1 MPPEP
6 AFRLVLLG
14 LILIAFGQPAFA
26 GDRISQRAV
35 FEDPSARLDFQMIQK
50 QAFTPYSGIL
60 SRGYGHSALWVRLLI
75 DPEPADAG
83 SSLVLRIRPGYLDE
97 VRLYDPVYRSLG
109 VEVTGDRYPIAQ
121 DHYHSLNANLSIP
134 GGNEPREIWLRV
146 DSTSSRLFQV
156 QALSL
161 EEALQRDREQEIP
174 YGLYLAFLTL
184 TILWAAAHWLMR
196 RVRLLLLFTFKQTAG
211 LIYMTGYLGYA
222 RVLWPTAVT
231 GINAG
236 QLTDWIMPL
245 YAGLGCLFDYT
256 LLRASRAHP
265 LGLRILQGL
274 AALLLL
280 EYVPLLLDRPREA
293 FLLNAAVVLVGICLT
308 PLLAWSTPPRSELPV
323 GEWPPLSRRDL
334 ILLYLVIFLS
344 FIPSLLPLLG
354 ISQAGLLVFDGFL
367 VYCVVTGL
375 AMWLAM
381 VRQTRESERRF
392 MSAEAARECAE
403 HRAVAEQQQR
413 LEQAQFLTM
422 LTHELKTPLSV
433 VRIVLG
439 SREPTD
445 DMKWDAECSIRDMTH
460 IIQRCTQVEKL
471 GDTALDS
478 LRIPCGLA
486 EELTDII
493 RGSAQPDRIT
503 LRADDLP
510 VVETDPLLLRMI
522 IANLVDN
529 ACKYSE
535 ESSPITLSLTAP
547 VTEGRRQWRLRV
559 ANRPGKAGHPDPE
572 RVFEKYYRAPRAHEF
587 TGSGLGLF
595 LAARLAGQLGG
606 ELRYCPTDTEVI
618 FELWMPA

>member
-1 MPPEP
+1 MP
-6 AFRLVLLG
+6 LCLLMAAMP
-14 LILIAFGQPAFA
+14 IAA

-35 FEDPSARLDFQMIQK
+35 FEDSTARLDFQMIQQ
-50 QAFTPYSGIL
+50 QALTPYSGIL
-60 SRGYGHSALWVRLLI
+60 SRGYGRSALWVRLRI
-75 DPEPADAG
+75 DPEPGDAD
-83 SSLVLRIRPGYLDE
+83 SLLVLRIRPGYLDE

-109 VEVTGDRYPIAQ
+109 IEVTGDRYPIAQ

-134 GGNEPREIWLRV
+134 GGNAPRDVWLRIE
-146 DSTSSRLFQV
+146 STSSRLFQV
-156 QALSL
+156 QALGL

-174 YGLYLAFLTL
+174 YSLYLAFLTL

-196 RVRLLLLFTFKQTAG
+196 RAQLLLLFTLKQTAG
-211 LIYMTGYLGYA
+211 LIFMIGYLGFA
-222 RVLWPTAVT
+222 RVLWPASLTD
-231 GINAG
+231 INAG
-236 QLTDWIMPL
+236 QLTDWSMPL

-256 LLRASRAHP
+256 LLRTSRAHP
-265 LGLRILQGL
+265 LGLRILLGL

-293 FLLNAAVVLVGICLT
+293 FLLNAVVVLVGICLT

-323 GEWPPLSRRDL
+323 GEWPPLSQRDL
-334 ILLYLVIFLS
+334 VLLYLIIFLS
-344 FIPSLLPLLG
+344 FIPSVLPLLG

-367 VYCVVTGL
+367 IHGVVSGV

-381 VRQTRESERRF
+381 VRQTRESERRLI
-392 MSAEAARECAE
+392 SVEAARECAE

-413 LEQAQFLTM
+413 KEQAQFLTM

-433 VRIVLG
+433 VRMVLG
-439 SREPTD
+439 AREPTD

-471 GDTALDS
+471 GDTALNS
-478 LRIPCGLA
+478 QRIPCGLA
-486 EELTDII
+486 EELADII

-503 LRADDLP
+503 LLTDDLP
-510 VVETDPLLLRMI
+510 AIETDPLLLRMI

-535 ESSPITLSLTAP
+535 EPSPITLRLTAP
-547 VTEGRRQWRLRV
+547 VTEGRRQWCLRV
-559 ANRPGKAGHPDPE
+559 TNRPGKAGPPDPE

>member
-35 FEDPSARLDFQMIQK
+35 FEDSTARLDFEMIQR

-60 SRGYGHSALWVRLLI
+60 SRGYGHSALWVRLRI
-75 DPEPADAG
+75 DPEPGDADT
-83 SSLVLRIRPGYLDE
+83 SLVLRIRPGYLDE
-97 VRLYDPVYRSLG
+97 VQLYDSVYHSLG
-109 VEVTGDRYPIAQ
+109 VEITGDRYPIAQ
-121 DHYHSLNANLSIP
+121 DHYHSLNANLSVP
-134 GGNEPREIWLRV
+134 GGNAPRDIWLRIE
-146 DSTSSRLFQV
+146 STSSRLFQV
-156 QALSL
+156 QALGL

-174 YGLYLAFLTL
+174 YSLYLAFLTL
-184 TILWAAAHWLMR
+184 TLLWAAAHWLMR
-196 RVRLLLLFTFKQTAG
+196 RARVLLLFTLKQTAG

-222 RVLWPTAVT
+222 RVLWPASLT

-236 QLTDWIMPL
+236 QLTDWTLPL
-245 YAGLGCLFDYT
+245 YATLGCLFDYT

-265 LGLRILQGL
+265 LGLKILLGL
-274 AALLLL
+274 TALLLL

-293 FLLNAAVVLVGICLT
+293 FLLNAVVVLVGICLT
-308 PLLAWSTPPRSELPV
+308 PLLAWTTPPRSELPV

-344 FIPSLLPLLG
+344 FIPSVLPVLG
-354 ISQAGLLVFDGFL
+354 IGQAGLLVFDGFL
-367 VYCVVTGL
+367 IHGMASSV

-381 VRQTRESERRF
+381 VRQTRESERRL
-392 MSAEAARECAE
+392 MGAEAARECAE
-403 HRAVAEQQQR
+403 RRASAEEQHRQ
-413 LEQAQFLTM
+413 EQAQFLTM

-433 VRIVLG
+433 VRMVLG
-439 SREPTD
+439 AREPTD

-471 GDTALDS
+471 GDSAS
-478 LRIPCGLA
+478 RSQRIACGLA
-486 EELTDII
+486 EELVDII

-503 LRADDLP
+503 LCTDDLP
-510 VVETDPLLLRMI
+510 VIETDPLLLRMI

-535 ESSPITLSLTAP
+535 EPSPITLRLTAP
-547 VTEGRRQWRLRV
+547 VTVGRRQWCLSV

-572 RVFEKYYRAPRAHEF
+572 RVFEKFYRAPRAHEI

-595 LAARLAGQLGG
+595 LAARLAEQLGG
-606 ELRYCPTDTEVI
+606 ELRYRPSDTEVI
-618 FELWMPA
+618 FELWVPA

>member
-1 MPPEP
+1 MP
-6 AFRLVLLG
+6 LCLL
-14 LILIAFGQPAFA
+14 LAAMPIAA
-26 GDRISQRAV
+26 GDRVSQRAV
-35 FEDPSARLDFQMIQK
+35 FEDPTARLDFQMIQG

-60 SRGYGHSALWVRLLI
+60 SRGYGRSVLWVRLRI
-75 DPEPADAG
+75 NPEPGDAD

-134 GGNEPREIWLRV
+134 GGTAPRDIWLRV
-146 DSTSSRLFQV
+146 ESTSSRLLQV
-156 QALSL
+156 PALSL
-161 EEALQRDREQEIP
+161 EEALQRDRKQEIP

-184 TILWAAAHWLMR
+184 TILWAAVHWLMR
-196 RVRLLLLFTFKQTAG
+196 RARLLLLFTLKQTAG

-222 RVLWPTAVT
+222 RVLWPASLM

-236 QLTDWIMPL
+236 QLTDWTLPL
-245 YAGLGCLFDYT
+245 YAGLGCLFDYS

-265 LGLRILQGL
+265 LGLRILLGL
-274 AALLLL
+274 ATLLLL
-280 EYVPLLLDRPREA
+280 EYVPLLLDWPQEA
-293 FLLNAAVVLVGICLT
+293 FLLNAAVVLTGICLT

-334 ILLYLVIFLS
+334 ILLYLIIFLS

-354 ISQAGLLVFDGFL
+354 MSQAGFLVFDGFL
-367 VYCVVTGL
+367 LYGVLSGL

-381 VRQTRESERRF
+381 VRQTRESERRL
-392 MSAEAARECAE
+392 MGAEAARECAE
-403 HRAVAEQQQR
+403 NRAAAEQQQR
-413 LEQAQFLTM
+413 QEQAQFLTM

-433 VRIVLG
+433 VRMVLG
-439 SREPTD
+439 AREPTD

-471 GDTALDS
+471 GNTAMDS
-478 LRIPCGLA
+478 QRIPCGLA

-493 RGSAQPDRIT
+493 RGAAQPDRIR
-503 LRADDLP
+503 LRTDDLP
-510 VVETDPLLLRMI
+510 PIETDPLVLRMI

-547 VTEGRRQWRLRV
+547 LGEDRRQWCLRV

-606 ELRYCPTDTEVI
+606 ELRYRPTDTDVI